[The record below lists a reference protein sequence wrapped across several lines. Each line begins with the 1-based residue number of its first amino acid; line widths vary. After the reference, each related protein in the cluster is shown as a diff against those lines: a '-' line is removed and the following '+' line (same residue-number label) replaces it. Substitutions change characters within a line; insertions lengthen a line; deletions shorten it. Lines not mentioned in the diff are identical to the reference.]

1 MDQLTIVKIGGS
13 LVDFE
18 GKNIAQILDQIKE
31 IHQRDRHGPL
41 LVVSA
46 PRGVTDH
53 LQKMGEQAARSEKT
67 ELSSLFEK
75 YQELAKGI
83 LYPPLL
89 SEFLKELEVY
99 RSEVEDALAMIN
111 KRFEGNNKAV
121 VLTSGGELPTS
132 ALFDYLLQSNELK
145 STHMNKDHWNIITDD
160 YYDDAQPDFEA
171 SKERMGWLL
180 KVIDEKKAVCQAGFL
195 GQTLDGLE
203 TLLGRGGSDLTA
215 VFDAA
220 LLKDY
225 YTVRPVLYKKGPVQS
240 ADPSIVKNQ
249 KLRPLKTLTYNE
261 AIKASS
267 TGMKIVQNSAVRC
280 AREFNLP
287 IEIAP
292 LSNPSLN
299 TEITDQDP
307 GGDVVKCITG
317 AKGCAII
324 TIDND
329 RSKSLED
336 CMRLWEGFENF
347 LDLGTEVLESGKVI
361 RDYLVLEDQF
371 VKQHEE
377 QIRGFNSSLEI
388 EYGIGV
394 VTLIGDKMK
403 NSAGIASI
411 AIGSIPHINIKRG
424 VFAPH
429 TSQIILALKENDIN
443 EAVATIHKSLARTL
457 PF

>member
-1 MDQLTIVKIGGS
+1 MDRITIVKIGGS

-18 GKNIAQILDQIKE
+18 GKNIAQILAQIKE
-31 IHQRDRHGPL
+31 IHQRDGRGPL

-46 PRGVTDH
+46 PKGVTDH
-53 LQKMGEQAARSEKT
+53 LQEMGEQAARSKKT
-67 ELSSLFEK
+67 ELSFLFEK
-75 YQELAKGI
+75 YQKLAKGI
-83 LYPPLL
+83 IHPPLL
-89 SEFLKELEVY
+89 SKFLRELEVY
-99 RSEVEDALAMIN
+99 QSEVEDALDMVN

-132 ALFDYLLQSNELK
+132 ALFDYFLQSNELK
-145 STHMNKDHWNIITDD
+145 SKHMNKEHWNIITDD
-160 YYDDAQPDFEA
+160 YYDDAEPDYEA
-171 SKERMGWLL
+171 SKERMRWLL
-180 KVIDEKKAVCQAGFL
+180 KAVNEKKIVCQAGFL

-225 YTVRPVLYKKGPVQS
+225 YTVRPLLYKKGPVQS

-249 KLRPLKTLTYNE
+249 KLKPLKTLTYNE

-280 AREFNLP
+280 AREFHLP

-299 TEITDQDP
+299 TEIKDQDP

-317 AKGCAII
+317 AKGCTII

-336 CMRLWEGFENF
+336 CIRLWEGFDNF

-361 RDYLVLEDQF
+361 RDYLVLEDRF

-377 QIRGFNSSLEI
+377 QIRGFDSGLEI

-394 VTLIGDKMK
+394 VTLIGDKMR

-429 TSQIILALKENDIN
+429 TSQIILALKEDDVN
-443 EAVATIHKSLARTL
+443 EAVATIHKSLARAL